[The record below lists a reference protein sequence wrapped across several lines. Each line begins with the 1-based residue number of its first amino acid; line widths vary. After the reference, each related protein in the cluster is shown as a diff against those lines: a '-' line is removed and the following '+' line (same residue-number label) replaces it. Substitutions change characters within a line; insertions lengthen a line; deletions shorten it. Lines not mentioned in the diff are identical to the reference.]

1 MLAALLL
8 LTLLTVGISFLPLA
22 GHWHI
27 AAGLGIAV
35 LKGGLVV
42 LFFMH
47 ALHSPKLTWA
57 VILVAAFWL
66 LILIALTLCDYLN
79 ARHDSRHARPL
90 EPFRELPGTVPVLR
104 SPRSK
109 TGLSPSPRRFS
120 DRR

>member
-1 MLAALLL
+1 MSERIFSVTTYASVLVALLL

-57 VILVAAFWL
+57 VISVAAFWL
-66 LILIALTLCDYLN
+66 LIMVALTLCDYLT
-79 ARHDSRHARPL
+79 RGMI
-90 EPFRELPGTVPVLR
+90 PGMP
-104 SPRSK
+104 
-109 TGLSPSPRRFS
+109 GH
-120 DRR
+120 